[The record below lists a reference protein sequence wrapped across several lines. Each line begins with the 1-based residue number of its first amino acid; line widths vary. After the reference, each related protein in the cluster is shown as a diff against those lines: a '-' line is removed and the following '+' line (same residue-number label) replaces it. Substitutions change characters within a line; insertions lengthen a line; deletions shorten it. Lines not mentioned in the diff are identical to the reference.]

1 MILLTVLGYGLVIL
15 IDQVQVYKDG
25 DKRDFY
31 VSCALCLLSFT
42 VAILLASGLDLP
54 SPVRPIAQWISQL
67 IG

>member
-1 MILLTVLGYGLVIL
+1 MILLTVLGYGIVIL
-15 IDQVQVYKDG
+15 LDQVQTFKNG
-25 DKRDFY
+25 NKRDFI